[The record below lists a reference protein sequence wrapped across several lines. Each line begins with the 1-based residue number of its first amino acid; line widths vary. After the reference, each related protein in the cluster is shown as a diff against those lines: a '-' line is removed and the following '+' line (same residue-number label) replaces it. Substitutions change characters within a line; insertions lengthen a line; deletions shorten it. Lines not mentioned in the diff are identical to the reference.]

1 VEDCIR
7 DGNIDHL
14 KRVVIDNKDNNKDG
28 DREWG
33 VRGDHSGEDSG
44 LSKTVLTSYI
54 SPRRRKRKWMAD
66 ELAASELSLVLKR
79 IAQIQRD
86 LTKLIQSRKSEDK
99 RNI

>member
-54 SPRRRKRKWMAD
+54 SPRRRKRK
-66 ELAASELSLVLKR
+66 
-79 IAQIQRD
+79 
-86 LTKLIQSRKSEDK
+86 
-99 RNI
+99 